1 MGKCQTAPPTLTPS
15 HLSGEAASM
24 VKSFA
29 KRAKRHRSCQVTPS
43 FNPSR
48 SPGEAHSPCCYCPP
62 FLGQKTWRQIKPE
75 TWEQVFCSWKASR
88 THLNRQIKPETWR
101 QFFYSYK
108 ASRTLLNTPPSPSP
122 PTPRCNLTTTPTLA
136 AKDRTNSRHFGHQ
149 DLNPGQHDFL
159 RYLIVQH
166 PDLFRRIENHSL
178 ALLPKTELTKITQ
191 PGRRVG
197 EEL

>member
-48 SPGEAHSPCCYCPP
+48 SPGEAHSPCCHCPP
-62 FLGQKTWRQIKPE
+62 SLEQKTWRQIKPE
-75 TWEQVFCSWKASR
+75 IWEQVFCSCKASR

-122 PTPRCNLTTTPTLA
+122 QPPAVIWPLSPPWQSRAAQIVGTLA
-136 AKDRTNSRHFGHQ
+136 TRT
-149 DLNPGQHDFL
+149 
-159 RYLIVQH
+159 LI
-166 PDLFRRIENHSL
+166 L
-178 ALLPKTELTKITQ
+178 AYMIFWGT
-191 PGRRVG
+191 
-197 EEL
+197 